1 MAAELRILR
10 QRVRSVQSTKK
21 ITRAYELIATSRI
34 AKAQARVAAARPYAE
49 EMTKV
54 LTALS
59 TASTNLDHP
68 LLTPRENPRRA
79 GLLVV
84 TSDKGMCGGYNANV
98 LRRAEEL
105 QALLESEGKQVAL
118 YVIGRK
124 GIGYYRFRQRPV
136 AAEWS
141 GFSEQP
147 GYENASEVG
156 EAMVRAFLEGEDDAA
171 GNADGKLGLDELHI
185 VYTEFKS
192 MLTQRPI
199 VKRIAPLEVEYT
211 ESDEEPQQLPDYEFE
226 PEADE
231 LLGALLPKYLK
242 TRMFAALLESAA
254 SESAS
259 RQRAMKS
266 ATDNA
271 NELIRTYTRQ
281 MNSAR
286 QAQITQEISE
296 IVGGADALAA
306 SGSED

>member
-10 QRVRSVQSTKK
+10 QRVRSVQSIKQ

-34 AKAQARVAAARPYAE
+34 GKARAKVAAALPYAQ

-59 TASTNLDHP
+59 TAATNLDHP

-79 GLLVV
+79 AVLAI
-84 TSDKGMCGGYNANV
+84 TSDKGMCGGYNSNL
-98 LRRAEEL
+98 LRQAEEL
-105 QALLESEGKQVAL
+105 QQLLRDEGKEVKL
-118 YVIGRK
+118 YVVGRK
-124 GIGYYRFRQRPV
+124 GITYYRFRNREI
-136 AAEWS
+136 AGEWS

-147 GYENASEVG
+147 TYASASEMGDQLVDTFMD
-156 EAMVRAFLEGEDDAA
+156 ENNPERP
-171 GNADGKLGLDELHI
+171 DELHM
-185 VYTEFKS
+185 VYTEFQS
-192 MLTQRPI
+192 MLTQRP
-199 VKRIAPLEVEYT
+199 VAKRIAPLDVEYT
-211 ESDEEPQQLPDYEFE
+211 DGTPEQLPDYEFE
-226 PEADE
+226 PEAEE
-231 LLGALLPKYLK
+231 LLGSLLPKYVK
-242 TRMFAALLESAA
+242 TRLFAALLEAA
-254 SESAS
+254 VSESAY

-306 SGSED
+306 AGSEE

>member
-10 QRVRSVQSTKK
+10 QRVRSVQSIKQ

-34 AKAQARVAAARPYAE
+34 GKARAKVAAALPYAQ

-59 TASTNLDHP
+59 TAATNLDHP

-79 GLLVV
+79 AVLAI
-84 TSDKGMCGGYNANV
+84 TSDKGMCGGYNSNL
-98 LRRAEEL
+98 LRQAEEL
-105 QALLESEGKQVAL
+105 QQLLRDEGKQVQL
-118 YVIGRK
+118 YVVGRK
-124 GIGYYRFRQRPV
+124 GITYYRFRNRQV
-136 AAEWS
+136 SGEWS

-147 GYENASEVG
+147 SYA
-156 EAMVRAFLEGEDDAA
+156 DAA
-171 GNADGKLGLDELHI
+171 EIGQQLVDAFMAEDNPERPDELHM
-185 VYTEFKS
+185 VYTEFQS
-192 MLTQRPI
+192 MLTQKPVAR
-199 VKRIAPLEVEYT
+199 RIAPLDVEYL
-211 ESDEEPQQLPDYEFE
+211 EGAPEQLPDYEFE
-226 PEADE
+226 PEAEE
-231 LLGALLPKYLK
+231 LLGSLLPKYVK
-242 TRMFAALLESAA
+242 TRLFAALLEAA
-254 SESAS
+254 VSESAY

-306 SGSED
+306 AGSEE

>member
-10 QRVRSVQSTKK
+10 QRVRSVQSIKK

-34 AKAQARVAAARPYAE
+34 GKARARVAASLPYAE
-49 EMTKV
+49 EMTRV

-59 TASTNLDHP
+59 TAATNLDHP

-79 GLLVV
+79 VV
-84 TSDKGMCGGYNANV
+84 LAITSDKGMCGGYNSNL
-98 LRRAEEL
+98 LRQAEEL
-105 QALLESEGKQVAL
+105 QQLLREEGKEVQL
-118 YVIGRK
+118 YVVGRK
-124 GIGYYRFRQRPV
+124 GITYYRFRNRPIV
-136 AAEWS
+136 KEWS

-147 GYENASEVG
+147 TYADASAIGDELVN
-156 EAMVRAFLEGEDDAA
+156 AFLDEE
-171 GNADGKLGLDELHI
+171 NEERPDELHI
-185 VYTEFKS
+185 IYTEFQS
-192 MLTQRPI
+192 MLTQKP
-199 VKRIAPLEVEYT
+199 VAKRIAPLDVEYA
-211 ESDEEPQQLPDYEFE
+211 EDKPELLPDYEFE
-226 PEADE
+226 PEAEE
-231 LLGALLPKYLK
+231 LLGSLLPKYIK
-242 TRMFAALLESAA
+242 TRLFAALLESAV
-254 SESAS
+254 SESAY

-306 SGSED
+306 AGSEE

>member
-10 QRVRSVQSTKK
+10 QRVRSVQSIKK

-34 AKAQARVAAARPYAE
+34 GKARNRVAAALPYAQ

-59 TASTNLDHP
+59 NAATNLDHP

-79 GLLVV
+79 AVLAI
-84 TSDKGMCGGYNANV
+84 TSDKGMCGGYNSNL

-105 QALLESEGKQVAL
+105 QQLLRDEGKQVQL
-118 YVIGRK
+118 YVVGRK
-124 GIGYYRFRQRPV
+124 GITYYRFRDRPM
-136 AAEWS
+136 AAEWF

-147 GYENASEVG
+147 TYA
-156 EAMVRAFLEGEDDAA
+156 DAA
-171 GNADGKLGLDELHI
+171 EIGDHLVNAFMDEENPERPDELHM
-185 VYTEFKS
+185 VYTEFQS
-192 MLTQRPI
+192 MLTQKP
-199 VKRIAPLEVEYT
+199 VAKRIAPLDVEFE
-211 ESDEEPQQLPDYEFE
+211 ESPEQLPDYEFE
-226 PEADE
+226 PEAE
-231 LLGALLPKYLK
+231 QLLGSLLPKYVK
-242 TRMFAALLESAA
+242 TRLFAALLESAV
-254 SESAS
+254 SESAY

-306 SGSED
+306 AGSEE

>member
-10 QRVRSVQSTKK
+10 QRVRSVQSIKK

-34 AKAQARVAAARPYAE
+34 GKARARVAASLPYAE

-59 TASTNLDHP
+59 TAATNLDHP
-68 LLTPRENPRRA
+68 LLKPREKPERA
-79 GLLVV
+79 VV
-84 TSDKGMCGGYNANV
+84 LAITSDKGMCGGYNSNL
-98 LRRAEEL
+98 LRQAEEL
-105 QALLESEGKQVAL
+105 QQLLRDEGKQVQL
-118 YVIGRK
+118 YVVGRK
-124 GIGYYRFRQRPV
+124 GITYYRFRNRTV
-136 AAEWS
+136 AGEWF

-147 GYENASEVG
+147 TYADASEIG
-156 EAMVRAFLEGEDDAA
+156 EVLVEKFMDEENPERP
-171 GNADGKLGLDELHI
+171 DELHI
-185 VYTEFKS
+185 VYTEFQS
-192 MLTQRPI
+192 MLTQKP
-199 VKRIAPLEVEYT
+199 VAKRIAPLDVEYV
-211 ESDEEPQQLPDYEFE
+211 EKPELLPDYEFE
-226 PEADE
+226 PEAEE
-231 LLGALLPKYLK
+231 LLGSLLPKYVK
-242 TRMFAALLESAA
+242 TRLFAALLEAA
-254 SESAS
+254 VSESAY

-306 SGSED
+306 AGSEE

>member
-10 QRVRSVQSTKK
+10 DRVRAVQSIKK

-34 AKAQARVAAARPYAE
+34 GKARSRVAAALPYAE

-59 TASTNLDHP
+59 TAATNLNHP
-68 LLTPRENPRRA
+68 LLTPRENAHRA
-79 GLLVV
+79 GVLVV
-84 TSDKGMCGGYNANV
+84 TSDKGMCGGYNSNV

-105 QALLESEGKQVAL
+105 QALLREEGKSVSL
-118 YVIGRK
+118 YAVGRK
-124 GIGYYRFRQRPV
+124 GVGYYRFRDRPIEQ
-136 AAEWS
+136 EWT

-147 GYENASEVG
+147 TYANASEIGDVLVNAFMSEADQGG
-156 EAMVRAFLEGEDDAA
+156 EER
-171 GNADGKLGLDELHI
+171 LDELHI
-185 VYTEFKS
+185 VYTEFQS
-192 MLTQRPI
+192 MLTQKP
-199 VKRIAPLEVEYT
+199 VAKQVAPLVVEY
-211 ESDEEPQQLPDYEFE
+211 SDSPEQLPDYEFE
-226 PEADE
+226 PEAEE
-231 LLGALLPKYLK
+231 LLGSLLPKYVK
-242 TRMFAALLESAA
+242 TRLFAALLEAA
-254 SESAS
+254 VSESAY

-306 SGSED
+306 AGSEE

>member
-10 QRVRSVQSTKK
+10 DRVRGVQSIKK

-34 AKAQARVAAARPYAE
+34 PKARARVAAALPYAE

-59 TASTNLDHP
+59 TAATSLDHP

-79 GLLVV
+79 AVLVI
-84 TSDKGMCGGYNANV
+84 TSDKSMCGGYNSNL
-98 LRRAEEL
+98 LRQAEEL
-105 QALLESEGKQVAL
+105 QQLLRDEGKQVDL
-118 YVIGRK
+118 YAVGSK
-124 GIGYYRFRQRPV
+124 GITYYRFRNREI
-136 AAEWS
+136 AGEWS

-147 GYENASEVG
+147 TYASASEIGDQLV
-156 EAMVRAFLEGEDDAA
+156 EAFMDED
-171 GNADGKLGLDELHI
+171 NPERPDELHM
-185 VYTEFKS
+185 VYTEFQS
-192 MLTQRPI
+192 MLTQKP
-199 VKRIAPLEVEYT
+199 VAKRIAPLDVEYT
-211 ESDEEPQQLPDYEFE
+211 DGPPEQMPDYEFE
-226 PEADE
+226 PEAEE
-231 LLGALLPKYLK
+231 LLGSLLPKYIK
-242 TRMFAALLESAA
+242 TRLFAALLEAA
-254 SESAS
+254 VSESAY

-306 SGSED
+306 AGSEE

>member
-10 QRVRSVQSTKK
+10 DRVRAVQSIKK

-34 AKAQARVAAARPYAE
+34 GKARNRVAAALPYAE

-59 TASTNLDHP
+59 TAATNLDHP
-68 LLTPRENPRRA
+68 LLTPRENAHRA
-79 GLLVV
+79 GVLVV
-84 TSDKGMCGGYNANV
+84 ASDKGMCGGYNSNL

-105 QALLESEGKQVAL
+105 QALLREEGKTVSL
-118 YVIGRK
+118 YVVGRK
-124 GIGYYRFRQRPV
+124 GVSYYRFRDRPIV
-136 AAEWS
+136 REWT

-147 GYENASEVG
+147 TYADASEIGDTLVN
-156 EAMVRAFLEGEDDAA
+156 AFMSEEDQS
-171 GNADGKLGLDELHI
+171 GLDGAERLDELHI
-185 VYTEFKS
+185 VYTEFQS
-192 MLTQRPI
+192 MLTQRP
-199 VKRIAPLEVEYT
+199 VAKQVAPLEVEYNDPP
-211 ESDEEPQQLPDYEFE
+211 EQLPDYEFE
-226 PEADE
+226 PEAEE
-231 LLGALLPKYLK
+231 LLGSLLPKYVK
-242 TRMFAALLESAA
+242 TRLFAALLEAA
-254 SESAS
+254 VSESAY

-306 SGSED
+306 AGSEE

>member
-10 QRVRSVQSTKK
+10 QRVRAVSSTKK

-34 AKAQARVAAARPYAE
+34 GKARAKVAASLPYAQ

-54 LTALS
+54 LSALS
-59 TASTNLDHP
+59 TAATNLDHP

-79 GLLVV
+79 AVLAI
-84 TSDKGMCGGYNANV
+84 TSDKGMCGGYNSNL
-98 LRRAEEL
+98 LRQAEEL
-105 QALLESEGKQVAL
+105 QQLLREEGKEVKL
-118 YVIGRK
+118 YVVGRK
-124 GIGYYRFRQRPV
+124 GITYYRFRDREI
-136 AAEWS
+136 AGEWS

-147 GYENASEVG
+147 AYANAAEIGQALVD
-156 EAMVRAFLEGEDDAA
+156 AFMDED
-171 GNADGKLGLDELHI
+171 NPERPDELHM
-185 VYTEFKS
+185 VYTEFQS
-192 MLTQRPI
+192 MLTQKP
-199 VKRIAPLEVEYT
+199 VAKRIAPLDVEYT
-211 ESDEEPQQLPDYEFE
+211 DETPEQLPDYEFE
-226 PEADE
+226 PEAEE
-231 LLGALLPKYLK
+231 LLGSLLPKYVK
-242 TRMFAALLESAA
+242 TRLFAALLEAA
-254 SESAS
+254 VSESAY

-306 SGSED
+306 AGSEE

>member
-10 QRVRSVQSTKK
+10 DRVRGVQSIKK

-34 AKAQARVAAARPYAE
+34 GKARARVAASLPYAE

-59 TASTNLDHP
+59 TAATNLDHP

-79 GLLVV
+79 AVLVIA
-84 TSDKGMCGGYNANV
+84 SDKGMCGGYNSNL

-105 QALLESEGKQVAL
+105 QQLLREEGKEVAL
-118 YVIGRK
+118 YVVGRK
-124 GIGYYRFRQRPV
+124 GLTYYRFRNRPI
-136 AAEWS
+136 AGEWF

-147 GYENASEVG
+147 AYANASEIGDHLV
-156 EAMVRAFLEGEDDAA
+156 EAFMDEENPERP
-171 GNADGKLGLDELHI
+171 DELHM
-185 VYTEFKS
+185 VYTEFES
-192 MLTQRPI
+192 MLTQKP
-199 VKRIAPLEVEYT
+199 VAKRIAPLDVEYA
-211 ESDEEPQQLPDYEFE
+211 EKPELLPDYEFE
-226 PEADE
+226 PEAEE
-231 LLGALLPKYLK
+231 LLGSLLPKYVK
-242 TRMFAALLESAA
+242 TRLFAALLEAA
-254 SESAS
+254 VSESAY

-306 SGSED
+306 AGSEE

>member
-10 QRVRSVQSTKK
+10 DRVRGVQSIKK

-34 AKAQARVAAARPYAE
+34 GKARARVAAALPYAD

-59 TASTNLDHP
+59 TAATNLDHP
-68 LLTPRENPRRA
+68 LLTVRENPSRA
-79 GLLVV
+79 AVLVI
-84 TSDKGMCGGYNANV
+84 TSDKGMCGGYNSNL
-98 LRRAEEL
+98 LRQAEEL
-105 QALLESEGKQVAL
+105 QQLLREEGKEVQL
-118 YVIGRK
+118 YVVGRK
-124 GIGYYRFRQRPV
+124 GLSYYRFRNRPIQGD
-136 AAEWS
+136 WS

-147 GYENASEVG
+147 TYVNASEIGDELVN
-156 EAMVRAFLEGEDDAA
+156 AFMDEENPDRP
-171 GNADGKLGLDELHI
+171 DELHM
-185 VYTEFKS
+185 VYTEFES
-192 MLTQRPI
+192 MLTQKP
-199 VKRIAPLEVEYT
+199 VAKRIAPLDVEYT
-211 ESDEEPQQLPDYEFE
+211 EDTPEHLPDYEFE
-226 PEADE
+226 PEAEE
-231 LLGALLPKYLK
+231 LLGSLLPKYVK
-242 TRMFAALLESAA
+242 TRLFAALLEAA
-254 SESAS
+254 VSESAY

-306 SGSED
+306 AGSEE

>member
-10 QRVRSVQSTKK
+10 QRVRSVQSIKQ

-34 AKAQARVAAARPYAE
+34 GKARAKVAAALPYAQ

-59 TASTNLDHP
+59 TAATNLDHP

-79 GLLVV
+79 AVLVI
-84 TSDKGMCGGYNANV
+84 TSDKGMCGGYNSNL
-98 LRRAEEL
+98 LRQAEEL
-105 QALLESEGKQVAL
+105 QQLLREEGKEVKL
-118 YVIGRK
+118 YVVGRK
-124 GIGYYRFRQRPV
+124 GITYYRFRNREI
-136 AAEWS
+136 AGEWS

-147 GYENASEVG
+147 TYASASEIG
-156 EAMVRAFLEGEDDAA
+156 EALVDAFMDED
-171 GNADGKLGLDELHI
+171 NPERPDELHM
-185 VYTEFKS
+185 VYTEFQS
-192 MLTQRPI
+192 MLTQRP
-199 VKRIAPLEVEYT
+199 VAKRIAPLDVEYT
-211 ESDEEPQQLPDYEFE
+211 DDTPEQLPDYEFE
-226 PEADE
+226 PEAEE
-231 LLGALLPKYLK
+231 LLGSLLPKYVK
-242 TRMFAALLESAA
+242 TRLFAALLEAA
-254 SESAS
+254 VSESAY

-306 SGSED
+306 AGSEE